1 MGKRHELEEAD
12 SCLNRAAD
20 DEPLFVLRANDPLF
34 GEIVRAWAA
43 KYCKRKV
50 KARAYRER
58 EAVKHL
64 EALAIAQEGED
75 WRGRVRATAE
85 AAKTQPSLRDLLA
98 RWRERQRLEE
108 QRRKAESVKGSGNE

>member
-1 MGKRHELEEAD
+1 MHKRHELEEAD

-75 WRGRVRATAE
+75 WRARAKPSADQ
-85 AAKTQPSLRDLLA
+85 KPQPSLRELLA
-98 RWRERQRLEE
+98 RWRERLRIEE
-108 QRRKAESVKGSGNE
+108 QRRKAESVNGSGHE